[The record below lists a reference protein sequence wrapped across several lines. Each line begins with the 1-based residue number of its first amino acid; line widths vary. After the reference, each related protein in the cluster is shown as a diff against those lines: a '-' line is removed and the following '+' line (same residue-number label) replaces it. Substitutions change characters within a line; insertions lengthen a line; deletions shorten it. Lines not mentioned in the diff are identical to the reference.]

1 MPTALPIIDAWM
13 QHPTPRFIEQPMFE
27 SLRRWTGG
35 ETIREI
41 PVDFT
46 VAAMDAAGVRAGML
60 AAWCGPQG
68 WLISHDEV
76 AALTLSHPDRFFG
89 VASANLYNPLEAV
102 RELRRCVKELG
113 FKALRIVPW
122 LWNLPPNDRR
132 YYPLYA
138 ECCEL
143 GVPFCTQVGHTGP
156 LCPSEPGRPI
166 PYLDEVLLDFPELVV
181 VGGHVG
187 FPWLNE
193 VISLARKY
201 PNFYIDCSAYTAK
214 RYPPEI
220 VEYMRG
226 KGRTKVLFGTNFPM
240 ITPQQCL
247 ADIDALGLDNE
258 AENLFLFGNAEAVFS
273 LEPTEHLE
281 GESE

>member
-1 MPTALPIIDAWM
+1 MKPVPSIIDAWM
-13 QHPTPRFIEQPMFE
+13 QHPTLRFIEQPMFE

-35 ETIREI
+35 GTMQDI
-41 PVDFT
+41 PPEFT
-46 VAAMDAAGVRAGML
+46 LAAMDEAGVRMGML

-76 AALTLSHPDRFFG
+76 AALAHKNPGRFAG
-89 VASANLYNPLEAV
+89 VASANLYRPMEAV
-102 RELRRCVKELG
+102 RELRRCVKQLG
-113 FKALRIVPW
+113 FKALRVVPW

-132 YYPLYA
+132 YYPLYS

-193 VISLARKY
+193 IISLARKY
-201 PNFYIDCSAYTAK
+201 TNFYIDTSAYSSK

-220 VEYMRG
+220 VEYLRG
-226 KGRTKVLFGTNFPM
+226 KGRTKVLFGTNYPM
-240 ITPQQCL
+240 ITPAQCL
-247 ADIDALGLDNE
+247 NELDALGLEDE
-258 AENLFLFGNAEAVFS
+258 AKRLFLFENAEAVFKI
-273 LEPTEHLE
+273 EPSEHEE
-281 GESE
+281 GETR

>member
-1 MPTALPIIDAWM
+1 MPSPLSIIDAWM

-46 VAAMDAAGVRAGML
+46 LAAMDAAGVRAGML

-68 WLISHDEV
+68 WLISHDDV
-76 AALTLSHPDRFFG
+76 AALTQNHPDRFFG
-89 VASANLYNPLEAV
+89 VASANLYKPLEAV

-143 GVPFCTQVGHTGP
+143 GIPFCTQVGHTGP

-220 VEYMRG
+220 VDYMRG

-247 ADIDALGLDNE
+247 AGLNTLGLDEE
-258 AENLFLFGNAEAVFS
+258 AKNLFLFGNAEAVFS
-273 LEPTEHLE
+273 LEPSEHLE

>member
-1 MPTALPIIDAWM
+1 MNASPSIVDAWM

-41 PVDFT
+41 PIEFT
-46 VAAMDAAGVRAGML
+46 LAAMDAAGVRTGML

-76 AALTLSHPDRFFG
+76 AALVQKHPGRFCG
-89 VASANLYNPLEAV
+89 VASANLYRPMEAV
-102 RELRRCVKELG
+102 RELRRCVKQLG

-143 GVPFCTQVGHTGP
+143 RIPFCTQVGHTGP

-166 PYLDEVLLDFPELVV
+166 PYLDEVLLEFPELTV

-201 PNFYIDCSAYTAK
+201 PNLYIDCSAYTAK

-240 ITPQQCL
+240 VTPAQCL
-247 ADIDALGLDNE
+247 TDLDALNLDE
-258 AENLFLFGNAEAVFS
+258 ETKRLFLYENAERVFALGS
-273 LEPTEHLE
+273 HSPNKGDTK
-281 GESE
+281 

>member
-1 MPTALPIIDAWM
+1 MSSPVPIIDAWM
-13 QHPTPRFIEQPMFE
+13 QHPTARFIEQPMFE

-35 ETIREI
+35 ETIQSI
-41 PVDFT
+41 PVEFT
-46 VAAMDAAGVRAGML
+46 VGAMDEAGVRKGML

-76 AALTLSHPDRFFG
+76 AELVHKYPDRFVG
-89 VASANLYNPLEAV
+89 VASANLYRPVEAV

-138 ECCEL
+138 ECCDL
-143 GVPFCTQVGHTGP
+143 GIPFCTQVGHTGP

-166 PYLDEVLLDFPELVV
+166 PYLDDVLLEFPELTV

-220 VEYMRG
+220 VDYMRG

-240 ITPQQCL
+240 ITPAQCL
-247 ADIDALGLDNE
+247 KGLGNLGLDE
-258 AENLFLFGNAEAVFS
+258 ETARLFLYKNAEAVFGI
-273 LEPTEHLE
+273 EADYRHE
-281 GESE
+281 GETV